1 MAQNP
6 LQQYF
11 RQPKI
16 FVGLPS
22 QGVYCKTGTIQG
34 DVNRMP
40 IYGMTGMDEIL
51 LKTPDA
57 LLSGESTATVIKS
70 CCPAITD
77 AWDLPVNDIELM
89 LTAIRIAT
97 FGNGL
102 SITNTCKKCA
112 TDNEYTI
119 DLSRLIDHYGS
130 VTYDAKLVLKELTI
144 TTRPL
149 SYKQS
154 SDFQL
159 ENFNMQQ
166 KLKQLNTIE
175 DEAER
180 KTLVEQVFK
189 DLGFL
194 RNQVYTNQI
203 ESVDT
208 GSIVVTEKAFIR
220 EWVDNADRD
229 IMAAIS
235 KHIEGNRDKWTPPE
249 HHVTCQNCG
258 HEEDLTLDLDQSNFF
273 VAA

>member
-40 IYGMTGMDEIL
+40 VYGMTGMDEIL

-57 LLSGESTATVIKS
+57 LLSGDSTATVIKS
-70 CCPAITD
+70 CCPSITD
-77 AWDLPVNDIELM
+77 AWDLPVSDIELM

-102 SITNTCKKCA
+102 AIANTCKKCA
-112 TDNEYTI
+112 TENEYTV
-119 DLSRLIDHYGS
+119 DLSRLIDHYSS

-149 SYKQS
+149 TYKQS
-154 SDFQL
+154 TDFQV

-166 KLKQLNTIE
+166 KLKQVGSIE
-175 DEAER
+175 NEAER
-180 KTLVEQVFK
+180 KALVEEVFK
-189 DLGFL
+189 ELGFL
-194 RNQVYTNQI
+194 RNQVYTHQI

-235 KHIEGNRDKWTPPE
+235 KHIEINRDKWEAPE

>member
-1 MAQNP
+1 
-6 LQQYF
+6 
-11 RQPKI
+11 
-16 FVGLPS
+16 
-22 QGVYCKTGTIQG
+22 
-34 DVNRMP
+34 MP
-40 IYGMTGMDEIL
+40 VYGMTGMDEIL

-57 LLSGESTATVIKS
+57 LLSGDSTATVIKS
-70 CCPAITD
+70 CCPSITD
-77 AWDLPVNDIELM
+77 AWDLPVSDIELL

-102 SITNTCKKCA
+102 AITNTCKKCA
-112 TDNEYTI
+112 TDNEYSI
-119 DLSRLIDHYGS
+119 DLSKLIDHYSS
-130 VTYDAKLVLKELTI
+130 VSYDAKLVLKELTI

-154 SDFQL
+154 SEFQL

-166 KLKQLNTIE
+166 RLKQLSTIE
-175 DEAER
+175 DDAER
-180 KTLVEQVFK
+180 KKLVEQVFNE
-189 DLGFL
+189 LGVL

-208 GSIVVTEKAFIR
+208 GTVVVTEKAFIR
-220 EWVDNADRD
+220 EWVDNTDRD

-235 KHIEGNRDKWTPPE
+235 KHIEGNRDKWAPPD

-273 VAA
+273 VGA

>member
-34 DVNRMP
+34 DISRLPV
-40 IYGMTGMDEIL
+40 YGMTGMDEIL

-77 AWDLPVNDIELM
+77 AWDLPISDVELM

-102 SITNTCKKCA
+102 AIANTCKKCM
-112 TDNEYTI
+112 TDNEYTV
-119 DLSRLIDHYGS
+119 DLTRLIDHYS
-130 VTYDAKLVLKELTI
+130 NITYDSKLVLKELTI

-154 SDFQL
+154 TDFQI

-166 KLKQLNTIE
+166 KLKQLSTVE
-175 DEAER
+175 DESER
-180 KTLVEQVFK
+180 KTLVEAVFK
-189 DLGFL
+189 ELGFL

-208 GSIVVTEKAFIR
+208 GTVVVTEKAFIR
-220 EWVDNADRD
+220 EWVDNADRNV
-229 IMAAIS
+229 MASIS
-235 KHIEGNRDKWTPPE
+235 KHIEDNREKWSPPE

-273 VAA
+273 VGA

>member
-22 QGVYCKTGTIQG
+22 DGVYCKTGTIQG
-34 DVNRMP
+34 DVKQLP
-40 IYGMTGMDEIL
+40 VYGMTGMDEIL

-57 LLSGESTATVIKS
+57 LLSGESTASVIKS

-77 AWDLPVNDIELM
+77 AWDLPISDIDLL

-97 FGNGL
+97 FGNNIV
-102 SITNTCKKCA
+102 ITNTCKKCA
-112 TDNEYTI
+112 TDNEYSI
-119 DLSRLIDHYGS
+119 DLNRLIDHYS
-130 VTYDAKLVLKELTI
+130 NVEYESKLVLQELTI

-149 SYKQS
+149 SYRQS
-154 SDFQL
+154 TDFQL
-159 ENFNMQQ
+159 ENFTMQQ
-166 KLKQLNTIE
+166 KLKQVSTIT

-180 KTLVEQVFK
+180 KALVEQVFTT
-189 DLGFL
+189 LGLL

-208 GSIVVTEKAFIR
+208 GTVVVTEKAFIR
-220 EWVDNADRD
+220 EWVDNADRN
-229 IMAAIS
+229 IMVAIS
-235 KHIEGNRDKWTPPE
+235 KHIEDNRDRWSAPD
-249 HHVTCQNCG
+249 HHVTCQNCEHG
-258 HEEDLTLDLDQSNFF
+258 EDLTLDLDQSNFF
-273 VAA
+273 VGA

>member
-34 DVNRMP
+34 DVNRLP
-40 IYGMTGMDEIL
+40 VFGMTGMDEIL

-57 LLSGESTATVIKS
+57 LLSGDSTATVIKS
-70 CCPAITD
+70 CCPSITD
-77 AWDLPVNDIELM
+77 AWDLPVSDIEML

-102 SITNTCKKCA
+102 VITNTCKKCA

-119 DLSRLIDHYGS
+119 DLSRLIDHYSS
-130 VTYDAKLVLKELTI
+130 VSYDATLVLKELTI

-154 SDFQL
+154 SEFQL
-159 ENFNMQQ
+159 ENFTMQQ
-166 KLKQLNTIE
+166 QLKQLSAIE
-175 DEAER
+175 DETER
-180 KTLVEQVFK
+180 KSLVEKVFNE
-189 DLGFL
+189 LGLL

-203 ESVDT
+203 ESVNT
-208 GSIVVTEKAFIR
+208 GTVNVTEKAFIR
-220 EWVDNADRD
+220 EWVDNADRN
-229 IMAAIS
+229 IMVAIS
-235 KHIEGNRDKWTPPE
+235 KHIEDNRNKWSPPE
-249 HHVTCQNCG
+249 HHVTCQSCS
-258 HEEDLTLDLDQSNFF
+258 HEEDLSLDLDQSNFF
-273 VAA
+273 VDA